1 MKKWLALVLVLALSL
16 SLCACGGGGSSSG
29 GGKNAIVG
37 EWKSLEGT
45 VVKFNKDGTGDVGG
59 TEFTWKYDGELK
71 TYTIAVG
78 IAVTA
83 AVKTENDLRFVETVN
98 ARYYHPDDHAKA
110 YQAAMQDAKDE
121 IAGYTDGRTKIEM
134 GKSYA
139 FAPGVT
145 IKFTDVS
152 FEEYLFNTDKTGIH
166 VCLEAEFTA
175 DGSAAAERIPSLKY
189 KTHVLHDD
197 IKTYWSSSTHSWG
210 NGKDRGEKEIKPG
223 TTVTSKVEIYSD
235 TSADYPNEP
244 SLKTNTSMM
253 ISCFS
258 LNGVD
263 YYIDIS
269 EYVVAYSNNK

>member
-16 SLCACGGGGSSSG
+16 SLCACGGGGSGSG

-37 EWKSLEGT
+37 EWKSLDGS
-45 VVKFNKDGTGDVGG
+45 VVKFNKDGTGDVDG
-59 TEFTWKYDGELK
+59 TELTWKYDEELK
-71 TYTIAVG
+71 VYTIAAG

-83 AVKTENDLRFVETVN
+83 AIKTENDLRFVEILMTK
-98 ARYYHPDDHAKA
+98 YYHPDDHAKA
-110 YQAAMQDAKDE
+110 YQAAVQNAKDE

-175 DGSAAAERIPSLKY
+175 DSSAAQERIPSLEY
-189 KTHVLHDD
+189 KTYVLYDD
-197 IKTYWSSSTHSWG
+197 IKTRWTSSTHSWG
-210 NGKDRGEKEIKPG
+210 NGKDRGEREIKPG
-223 TTVTSKVEIYSD
+223 ATVTSKVEIYSD
-235 TSADYPNEP
+235 TSADFTYEP
-244 SLKTNTSMM
+244 SLADMSMM

-258 LNGVD
+258 FNNVD

-269 EYVVAYSNNK
+269 EYVAAYASGK